1 MEQFGFYTRFAN
13 GTPDYRPVDELS
25 SIFESTPLT
34 YELNIEKERFFEEN
48 KDYSKFEAVATGYYI
63 GAYVVKKVT
72 I

>member
-34 YELNIEKERFFEEN
+34 YELNIEKERFLKRIKIIQN
-48 KDYSKFEAVATGYYI
+48 LKQWLLVIT
-63 GAYVVKKVT
+63 
-72 I
+72 